1 MIDNYYVY
9 KKEVDWSL
17 LNQGLSIPLDIQ
29 VIFQNNIKKFIGRGE
44 SKDIFLI
51 LDGVSYKVKLVNQK
65 FDESK
70 YPNRKNILQIRYNPN
85 SQIADKLRHN
95 FSYTYRYL
103 YELRSIL
110 KEKQK
115 KYFKIPEDNKEFL
128 AIYTTEYADTY
139 LVECITQTETAEA
152 RTLLVHEDEQTYEV
166 SVNYSEVNPTAS
178 IERIQQLTKIRKLNY
193 LHKAMIDST
202 CFSKAY
208 LSCDI
213 FFNYH

>member
-9 KKEVDWSL
+9 KREVDWSL

-44 SKDIFLI
+44 SKDI
-51 LDGVSYKVKLVNQK
+51 
-65 FDESK
+65 
-70 YPNRKNILQIRYNPN
+70 LQIRYNPN
-85 SQIADKLRHN
+85 SEIADKLRHN

-110 KEKQK
+110 EEKQK

-139 LVECITQTETAEA
+139 LVECITQTETAET

-166 SVNYSEVNPTAS
+166 SVNYSEVDSTAS

-193 LHKAMIDST
+193 LHKANGVTEKQLDIAV
-202 CFSKAY
+202 SKGWITAEGK
-208 LSCDI
+208 SKI
-213 FFNYH
+213 IR